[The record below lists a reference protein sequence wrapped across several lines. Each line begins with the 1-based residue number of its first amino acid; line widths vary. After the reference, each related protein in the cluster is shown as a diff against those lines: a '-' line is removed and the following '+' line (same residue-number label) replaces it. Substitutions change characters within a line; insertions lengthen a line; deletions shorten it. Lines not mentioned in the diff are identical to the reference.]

1 MNKVELAGIVGAIL
15 GFACG
20 VTVTVGL
27 VAIFI

>member
-1 MNKVELAGIVGAIL
+1 MNMVEIAGIVGAII

-27 VAIFI
+27 VAIFL